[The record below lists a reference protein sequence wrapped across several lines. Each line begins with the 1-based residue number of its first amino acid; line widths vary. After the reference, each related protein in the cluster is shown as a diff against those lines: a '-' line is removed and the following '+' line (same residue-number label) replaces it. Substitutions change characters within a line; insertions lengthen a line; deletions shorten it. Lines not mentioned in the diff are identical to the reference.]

1 MKYCKGSEHNIQPI
15 HLTQKSF
22 LIKLIRLSMIVWVN
36 VVKSCYRK
44 RQIKFFGQAWH
55 EEASWESQIENVVVS

>member
-1 MKYCKGSEHNIQPI
+1 
-15 HLTQKSF
+15 
-22 LIKLIRLSMIVWVN
+22 MIVWVN

-55 EEASWESQIENVVVS
+55 EEASWESQIENVVKSVDGLALYDSDNDWSCFFLVVAIENVAQ

>member
-1 MKYCKGSEHNIQPI
+1 
-15 HLTQKSF
+15 
-22 LIKLIRLSMIVWVN
+22 MIVWVN
-36 VVKSCYRK
+36 IVKAVIV